1 MPILSGKSRKAI
13 NFDLNDNL
21 LKRNYPSKSYRN
33 SWRDIKGYLVKNG
46 FSHRQYSGYV
56 SQDCIEM
63 SEVAHIIGMMSRK
76 WSWLSLS
83 VMQFDVTIVGDEYSF
98 LDWIKKTACISKKES

>member
-33 SWRDIKGYLVKNG
+33 AWRDIKGYLVKNG
-46 FSHRQYSGYV
+46 FNHRQYSGYV

-76 WSWLSLS
+76 
-83 VMQFDVTIVGDEYSF
+83 
-98 LDWIKKTACISKKES
+98 